1 MAAGVQLTAARGR
14 LAAKL
19 QTGARCVRHKVCCK
33 PSDLH
38 RLQTCSQI
46 CRHQTAYLGNISI
59 SVSTTVCSC
68 SKGAALCVLQV
79 PEAKGHAFALLNA
92 FVDVCEAIEDG
103 DPSGLDLSDL
113 AAAGVPAALPL
124 PRADAAYASERDIE
138 AVKQWVLSAAMQVC
152 AFGSLLQPL
161 CLFMHQQRQRRPTLL
176 RTQPPVLVAK
186 LRQSMH
192 GTPARCTHLLAE
204 CCEHTRTPFPW
215 CTVRPS

>member
-1 MAAGVQLTAARGR
+1 M
-14 LAAKL
+14 
-19 QTGARCVRHKVCCK
+19 
-33 PSDLH
+33 
-38 RLQTCSQI
+38 
-46 CRHQTAYLGNISI
+46 
-59 SVSTTVCSC
+59 
-68 SKGAALCVLQV
+68 

-161 CLFMHQQRQRRPTLL
+161 CLFMHQQRQMSADALAHTATCTRCKAETKHAWHCSAMYTPTCRAL
-176 RTQPPVLVAK
+176 RAHAHSFS
-186 LRQSMH
+186 R
-192 GTPARCTHLLAE
+192 
-204 CCEHTRTPFPW
+204 